1 MPPERA
7 AHAVSLYGTN
17 AGRVLAFCR
26 DGPDAPLADT
36 GYTGNEIRYLVRH
49 EHARTLADILQR
61 RTALAITG
69 TLSSAAISETAAI
82 LADELGWSPQKAAD
96 EERAFRTLLAE
107 DHGLTDG
114 ILAERDRNRTRSLA
128 CA

>member
-1 MPPERA
+1 MLSRSTARTP
-7 AHAVSLYGTN
+7 
-17 AGRVLAFCR
+17 AGCWPSAR

-36 GYTGNEIRYLVRH
+36 GYTRPRSATSSATSTR
-49 EHARTLADILQR
+49 ARSADILQR
-61 RTALAITG
+61 RTSLAITG
-69 TLSSAAISETAAI
+69 ALSSAAISETAAI

-96 EERAFRTLLAE
+96 EERAFRTLLAD

-114 ILAERDRNRTRSLA
+114 VLAERDRNRTRSLA